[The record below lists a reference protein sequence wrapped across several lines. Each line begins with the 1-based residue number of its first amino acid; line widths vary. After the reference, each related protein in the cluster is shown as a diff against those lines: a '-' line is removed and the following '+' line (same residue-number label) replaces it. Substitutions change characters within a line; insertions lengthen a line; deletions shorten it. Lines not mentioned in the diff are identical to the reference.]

1 MGIGQKT
8 IQKEISMFSIH
19 VGLKSIYYLLNHE
32 KKIVDSKKKIFS
44 KNNDY
49 SNHFIDIKK
58 TIRSIEKN
66 DILINNVKLIYY
78 DSPLSLIPNSVFD
91 NKYLSNY
98 LKSR

>member
-1 MGIGQKT
+1 MEIGQKT

-91 NKYLSNY
+91 NK
-98 LKSR
+98 